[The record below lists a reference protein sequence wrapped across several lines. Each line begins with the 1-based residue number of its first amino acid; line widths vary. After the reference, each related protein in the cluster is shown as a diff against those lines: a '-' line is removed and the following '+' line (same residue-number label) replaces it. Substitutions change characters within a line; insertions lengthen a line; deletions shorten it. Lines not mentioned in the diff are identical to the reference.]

1 MESRT
6 IAAVDQRPALL
17 RELNHKIRKI
27 TRQANSARALWMMLE
42 RADNMLVYKATLRIR
57 KSPLNDLGFFAG

>member
-17 RELNHKIRKI
+17 RELNEKIRKI
-27 TRQANSARALWMMLE
+27 TRQANSARALLMMLE
-42 RADNMLVYKATLRIR
+42 WADELLEHNANRR
-57 KSPLNDLGFFAG
+57 RS

>member
-6 IAAVDQRPALL
+6 IAALDQRPALL
-17 RELNHKIRKI
+17 RELNEKIRKI

-42 RADNMLVYKATLRIR
+42 RADDLLEYKATRLTDKRLR
-57 KSPLNDLGFFAG
+57 

>member
-17 RELNHKIRKI
+17 RELNEKIRKI

-42 RADNMLVYKATLRIR
+42 RADDLLEYKATRLTDKRLR
-57 KSPLNDLGFFAG
+57 